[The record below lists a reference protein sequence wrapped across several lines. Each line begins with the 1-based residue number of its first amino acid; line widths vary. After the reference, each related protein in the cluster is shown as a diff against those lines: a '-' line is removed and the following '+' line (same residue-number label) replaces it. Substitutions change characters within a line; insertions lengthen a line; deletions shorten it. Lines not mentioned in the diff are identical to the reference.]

1 MLGDYDVPVMY
12 QDLGNY
18 TMNPFIGGLMPMGCG
33 MYPSYLGDVRIRPLP
48 ERDMV
53 ELMNKKNDN
62 GKENAKLLGKIIGA
76 ALLVGFIPYIGKN
89 IKNAGGI
96 SKFISN
102 GWTKLVDAIKK
113 IK

>member
-18 TMNPFIGGLMPMGCG
+18 PMNPFICGMMPLGCG
-33 MYPSYLGDVRIRPLP
+33 MYPSYLGDIRLRPLP

-53 ELMNKKNDN
+53 QLMHKKNHN
-62 GKENAKLLGKIIGA
+62 GNENAKLLGKIIGA
-76 ALLVGFIPYIGKN
+76 AFLVGFIPYFAKN
-89 IKNAGGI
+89 IKKAGGI
-96 SKFISN
+96 GKYVSN
-102 GWTKLVDAIKK
+102 NWTKLVNAIKK